1 MAIIRSRELVPD
13 LNDIPTEMLFS
24 CIQEHQSGIARLDR
38 LDDYYHGEHAILSR
52 KLSSQDDLIL
62 PNNKLVTNHAKYI
75 TDIAVGY
82 VLGKPVKYTGD
93 KIEPILEAYKA
104 LDIVS
109 HDAELG
115 KDLSIFGTGPE
126 LCYMTNG
133 DVPVPRVA
141 NIDPRQMFLVVD
153 DTVERR
159 KLFGVHYY
167 ERRDI
172 KNDPVGWVI
181 NVYTISY
188 IIQYHAIDLAGNGF
202 SEVSRD
208 PHYWGDVPINEFW
221 NNEERQ
227 GDFEQQISLIDAYNL
242 LQSDRVNDKEQLV
255 DSILAIM
262 GLSLGDTLD
271 ESCKTIQLL
280 KKLKVLELPGPDS
293 RAEWLTKSLN
303 EDQVELLRKSIKDD
317 IHQSS
322 MVPCL
327 TDENFAG
334 NSSGVAMRFKLFGL
348 EQLAQ
353 IKERFFIQGLRK
365 RLQLFANILAVKG
378 QDVDVSDVEI
388 TMTRN
393 LPNNVLELA
402 QIVNL
407 LDGKVSDETL
417 LGQLPF
423 VENVE
428 IELARLVEQRQANLQ
443 AQQAAFGFPVA
454 VESREDADKDE

>member
-1 MAIIRSRELVPD
+1 MAIIRSRDLVPD
-13 LNDIPTEMLFS
+13 LNEIPLEMLLS
-24 CIQEHQSGIARLDR
+24 CIQEHQGGIARLDK
-38 LDDYYHGEHAILSR
+38 LDDYYHGKHAILNR
-52 KLSSQDDLIL
+52 KLAGEDDLIL

-75 TDIAVGY
+75 TDMAVGY
-82 VLGKPVKYTGD
+82 TLGKPVKYTGE
-93 KIEPILEAYKA
+93 KIEPVLEAYKA

-115 KDLSIFGTGPE
+115 KDLSIFGAGPE
-126 LCYMTNG
+126 LCYMTSD

-172 KNDPVGWVI
+172 KNDPDGWVI
-181 NVYTISY
+181 YLYSINY
-188 IIQYHAIDLAGNGF
+188 IVQYHAADLAGTGF
-202 SEVSRD
+202 SEISRIQ
-208 PHYWGDVPINEFW
+208 HYWGDVPINEFW
-221 NNEERQ
+221 NNEECQ

-262 GLSLGDTLD
+262 GLSLGDNLD

-353 IKERFFIQGLRK
+353 IKERFFIQGLRN
-365 RLQLFANILAVKG
+365 RLQLFANILAV
-378 QDVDVSDVEI
+378 DISDVEI

-428 IELARLVEQRQANLQ
+428 IELSRLAEQRKVNMQV
-443 AQQAAFGFPVA
+443 QQAAFGFPVA
-454 VESREDADKDE
+454 VEGREDADQDE